1 MAEATQLDRKLSD
14 EGAKPRVL
22 VTNDDGVDSAG
33 IAVLADAAAAHG
45 LTVQI
50 VAPCRNSRGASASLT
65 AVTNAGR
72 ISIERGHIGSL
83 PRVQVLGVDSAPAFI
98 VRSALYGAFGP
109 PPDLVLSG
117 VNRGPN
123 TGRAVL
129 HSGTVGAALTAAVFG
144 RRALA
149 ISADVGDP
157 PTWDA
162 ASAVAGLAI
171 GWLLHAPD
179 VTVLN
184 VNVPNRDAGELRGF
198 VPATLAPVGTV
209 QGNVVGV
216 DGSSLPVTF
225 EDLDPSEL
233 QGTDAG
239 ALSDGYVSVTALRP
253 LGEDDRLDLP
263 ALLT

>member
-1 MAEATQLDRKLSD
+1 MATQFDQKVSGQ
-14 EGAKPRVL
+14 EAKPRVL
-22 VTNDDGVDSAG
+22 VTNDEGVDSAG
-33 IAVLADAAAAHG
+33 IAVLADAAAAYG

-50 VAPCRNSRGASASLT
+50 VAPCGNSRGSSASLT
-65 AVTNAGR
+65 AVSDAGR

-83 PRVQVLGVDSAPAFI
+83 PRVEVLAVHSAPAFI
-98 VRSALYGAFGP
+98 VRAAFYGAFGP

-129 HSGTVGAALTAAVFG
+129 HSGTVGAALTAAVYG

-157 PTWDA
+157 PTWEA
-162 ASAVAGLAI
+162 AAAVAGRAI
-171 GWLLHAPD
+171 GWLLHTPD

-184 VNVPNRDAGELRGF
+184 VNIPNREAGDLGGF

-216 DGSSLPVTF
+216 DGSSVPVTF

-239 ALSDGYVSVTALRP
+239 ALSNGYVSVTALRP